1 MKRSLA
7 QRMGMSGPGDLQR
20 LWAALSRLPGGRRA
34 MSRLVGRAAPYTG
47 TIRAEIL
54 ELRAGYARLAMADR
68 RAVRNHLD
76 CVHAI
81 ALMNLAEETS
91 GLATM
96 MALPPEARGIIA
108 GLGID
113 YLKKARGRLEAECST
128 EVPALDGRT
137 EHRVEVAIRDAAGDV
152 VARATARWVI
162 EARRPGPT
170 ARS

>member
-1 MKRSLA
+1 MKNGVLKRL
-7 QRMGMSGPGDLQR
+7 GMSGPGDLQR
-20 LWAALSRLPGGRRA
+20 LWAVLSRMPGGRRV
-34 MSRLVGRAAPYTG
+34 MSRLVGEAAPYTG

-54 ELRAGYARLAMADR
+54 ELRPGYARLAMRDR

-96 MALPPEARGIIA
+96 MALPPGARGIIS
-108 GLGID
+108 GLSID
-113 YLKKARGRLEAECST
+113 YAKKARGRLEAECHT
-128 EVPALDGRT
+128 EVAAPQART
-137 EHRVEVAIRDAAGDV
+137 EHQVQVAIRDGKGDV
-152 VARATARWVI
+152 VATATARWVI
-162 EARRPGPT
+162 EP